1 LKICQR
7 SLVDE
12 LDTCEDLLA
21 CVTDV
26 QQDQVIGT
34 QNSIVTQVLM
44 ELNLSNI

>member
-1 LKICQR
+1 
-7 SLVDE
+7 
-12 LDTCEDLLA
+12 LLP

-26 QQDQVIGT
+26 QHDQVIGT